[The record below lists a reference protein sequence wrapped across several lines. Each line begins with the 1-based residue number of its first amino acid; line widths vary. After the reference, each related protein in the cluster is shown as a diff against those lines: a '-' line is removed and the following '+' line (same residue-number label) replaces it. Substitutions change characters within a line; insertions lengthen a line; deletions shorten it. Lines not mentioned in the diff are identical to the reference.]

1 MEMEDQNGMAEWEK
15 DYGKKVFRKG
25 TGKGKTERILLKGV
39 LMVVNQLNN
48 VREVDQRCTRRHN
61 RFITTRCRNPVS
73 LLNAPPLAVF
83 LLRIV

>member
-1 MEMEDQNGMAEWEK
+1 MTKREK
-15 DYGKKVFRKG
+15 DYGKKVLRKG
-25 TGKGKTERILLKGV
+25 TGKGKTKRILLKGV

-48 VREVDQRCTRRHN
+48 IREVDQRCTRRHN
-61 RFITTRCRNPVS
+61 RFIRIRCRNSVS

>member
-1 MEMEDQNGMAEWEK
+1 MAKREK

-25 TGKGKTERILLKGV
+25 TGKGKTEWVLLKGV

-48 VREVDQRCTRRHN
+48 IREVDQRCTRRHH
-61 RFITTRCRNPVS
+61 RFILIRCRNSVS
-73 LLNAPPLAVF
+73 LLNAPPLAVC